1 MQRPERN
8 LNDVQMLPG
17 HSRLAVTLEYVEANI
32 DTLRRNL
39 GAAFATRGAFK
50 SDFTELVRRK
60 RQIRAIFLQTVD
72 RITCKKRKPVT
83 ESVGT
88 EETRMMRQHYPGS

>member
-17 HSRLAVTLEYVEANI
+17 HSRLALTLEYVEANI

-39 GAAFATRGAFK
+39 GAAFATRGSF
-50 SDFTELVRRK
+50 
-60 RQIRAIFLQTVD
+60 
-72 RITCKKRKPVT
+72 
-83 ESVGT
+83 
-88 EETRMMRQHYPGS
+88 